1 MSNFRFSGHET
12 FHCKS
17 FWIKKGFDFIT
28 NNRDFKSND
37 ALIELGVGKN
47 MVASISHW
55 VKAIGLEDGDG
66 VSDWSMALFNES
78 GFDPYLEDLG
88 TIWLLHFH
96 LLNTNYSC
104 IYKLGFT
111 EFRKSKIG
119 NEFTL
124 TQFSDFLI
132 RYCLRNNISISQTT
146 LSTDAKVFIKNYL
159 RSTKINIKSIEE
171 DTTTLFSEIN
181 LIQELE
187 QVYIDN
193 EPVLKFNYNTK
204 ESLPPEVLLYAIKV
218 KFPAS
223 ASISILDI
231 QNEVSELF
239 LCNREGTESKL
250 NQLESLGY
258 LTKKEDAG
266 RYEVQVSPELTPIE
280 ILRLHYE

>member
-1 MSNFRFSGHET
+1 MSNYRFSGHET

-17 FWIKKGFDFIT
+17 FWIKKGFDFIA
-28 NNRDFKSND
+28 NNRDFKSNE

-55 VKAIGLEDGDG
+55 IKSIGLEDGDG

-96 LLNTNYSC
+96 LLNTNYSS

-171 DTTTLFSEIN
+171 DTTTLFTEIN

-204 ESLPPEVLLYAIKV
+204 ESLPPEILLYAIKV

-223 ASISILDI
+223 ASISILEI

-239 LCNREGTESKL
+239 LCNREGTEIKL

-258 LTKKEDAG
+258 LTKKENAG

>member
-55 VKAIGLEDGDG
+55 VKAIGLEDENG
-66 VSDWSMALFNES
+66 VSDWSKALLNES

-96 LLNTNYSC
+96 LLNTNYSS

-171 DTTTLFSEIN
+171 DTTTLFTEIN

-204 ESLPPEVLLYAIKV
+204 ESLPPEILLRNYSCATEKVLKA
-218 KFPAS
+218 
-223 ASISILDI
+223 
-231 QNEVSELF
+231 N
-239 LCNREGTESKL
+239 
-250 NQLESLGY
+250 
-258 LTKKEDAG
+258 
-266 RYEVQVSPELTPIE
+266 
-280 ILRLHYE
+280 

>member
-55 VKAIGLEDGDG
+55 VKAIGLEDEDG
-66 VSDWSMALFNES
+66 VSDWSKALLNES

-96 LLNTNYSC
+96 LLNTNYSS

-171 DTTTLFSEIN
+171 DTTTLFTEIN

-204 ESLPPEVLLYAIKV
+204 ESLPPEILLYAIKV

>member
-17 FWIKKGFDFIT
+17 FWIKKGFDFIA
-28 NNRDFKSND
+28 NNRDFKSNE

-55 VKAIGLEDGDG
+55 IKSIGLEDGDG

-96 LLNTNYSC
+96 LLNTNYSS

-181 LIQELE
+181 LFQELE